1 MTPTWPSR
9 GDHPRSRGV
18 YLNSNSR
25 ITLSRGSSPLAR
37 GLHEVGGEL
46 DGLQGIIPA
55 RAGFTPPHSPQ
66 SAPHSDH
73 PRSRGVYSSPLITSK
88 SAAGSSPLARGL
100 PVSFVAAGFQ
110 NRIIPARAGFTPDGP
125 QSFHGLPDH
134 PRSRGVYEVA
144 QRMDVVAIG
153 SSPLARGLPQRGHQ
167 RPGVPRII
175 PARAG
180 FTWWGASFVL
190 PMPDHPRSRGVYRL
204 YWSPVHVPTG
214 SSPLARGLR
223 NWLRAS
229 ESFDRIIPA
238 RAGFTPR
245 CFLMFRCWRDHPRS
259 RGVYW

>member
-1 MTPTWPSR
+1 M
-9 GDHPRSRGV
+9 
-18 YLNSNSR
+18 
-25 ITLSRGSSPLAR
+25 GSSPLAR
-37 GLHEVGGEL
+37 GLP
-46 DGLQGIIPA
+46 GLPEEIDPRFRIIPA

-180 FTWWGASFVL
+180 FTSRQWCCCSFQW
-190 PMPDHPRSRGVYRL
+190 DHPRSRGVYVVGGFL
-204 YWSPVHVPTG
+204 CPPDAG
-214 SSPLARGLR
+214 SSPLARGLPII
-223 NWLRAS
+223 LVPSPRAH
-229 ESFDRIIPA
+229 RIIPA
-238 RAGFTPR
+238 RAGFTQLVAGER
-245 CFLMFRCWRDHPRS
+245 
-259 RGVYW
+259 VI